1 MTPLNRRWLAVLA
14 FGTLAPL
21 ALARAES
28 PADAV
33 ARGDA
38 AWERRATDHQGG
50 KAAPGP
56 IGEAV
61 AAYGEAVKADPT
73 SLEAHWK
80 LMRALWFQGDYATAG
95 DEAKKAVFARGRE
108 VGDAAFALLAARA
121 RRGPNGAA
129 RLEDMKPAEAAA
141 ALAAIPEAK
150 AVYFWAAVDW
160 GLWGEVF
167 GKLAAARQGVAT
179 RIRKYTETVIALD
192 ERFEQAG
199 GHRVLG
205 RLHARAPSIIF
216 VTGWIDRDKAIAE
229 LRRAVALAPDYLYN
243 RIYLAE
249 ALAEHRPE
257 ARVELRTLL
266 EDLVRRSPD
275 PSVLVE
281 DERNLERARA
291 LLAEQR

>member
-1 MTPLNRRWLAVLA
+1 MTPLHRRWFAVLVL
-14 FGTLAPL
+14 GTLAPL
-21 ALARAES
+21 AVARAES
-28 PADAV
+28 ATEAM

-38 AWERRATDHQGG
+38 AWERRAEGHQGG

-61 AAYGEAVKADPT
+61 AAYGAAAKADPT

-108 VGDAAFALLAARA
+108 VGDAAFALLAARP
-121 RRGPNGAA
+121 RSGPTAGVPLAD
-129 RLEDMKPAEAAA
+129 LKPAEAAA
-141 ALAAIPEAK
+141 AFAAVPEAK
-150 AVYFWAAVDW
+150 AVYFWAAVNW

-167 GKLAAARQGVAT
+167 GKLAAARQGVAG
-179 RIRKYTETVIALD
+179 RIRNYSETVIALD

-243 RIYLAE
+243 RLYLAE
-249 ALAEHRPE
+249 ALAEHRPG
-257 ARVELRTLL
+257 ARVELRRLL
-266 EDLVRRSPD
+266 EDMLRRTPD

-291 LLAEQR
+291 LLAEQ